1 MPSIRTSLIAAFVL
15 GWAAMAAAQSPED
28 IPRLRQ
34 FTQGNQPMLRFSMV
48 DGRVIMG
55 CRGQTN
61 LRSESNA
68 GKTRKESLIVASD
81 RGQAT
86 LTYERTNAKEELK
99 ISVAGSNRKMSISR
113 LPVGK
118 SAVVP
123 MEFQQEADEAVTL
136 TLGTGEHRQVFRAAD
151 FWRLAIA
158 QPKECREQ
166 LIPLLDMLRTDWKL
180 AEIVKRVE
188 SSLLANAGT
197 DVAAKNAR
205 WGKLVEQLGNDQF
218 AKREAADRE
227 LRTGG
232 ISALT
237 YLRRLN
243 LDQLDAEQQFRVRR
257 ILSALGGRSDD
268 DSVDNVAALL
278 AHDPLV
284 WLALLG
290 RPETAT
296 RQTAARQLV
305 KLLGHPID
313 IDPAAQP
320 DTQKAKR
327 EKLRA
332 QIEKK

>member
-1 MPSIRTSLIAAFVL
+1 MPSIRTGLIAAFVL
-15 GWAAMAAAQSPED
+15 GWAVAAVAEVPED

-34 FTQGNQPMLRFSMV
+34 FTQGNQPLLRFSIA
-48 DGRVIMG
+48 DGRVILG

-61 LRSESNA
+61 LRSENNA
-68 GKTRKESLIVASD
+68 GKARKELLSVASD

-86 LTYERTNAKEELK
+86 LTYERTNAREELK

-118 SAVVP
+118 SSVVP
-123 MEFQQEADEAVTL
+123 MEFQQESDEAVTL
-136 TLGTGEHRQVFRAAD
+136 TLGVGDHRQVFRAAD
-151 FWRLAIA
+151 FWRLAISY
-158 QPKECREQ
+158 PKECREQ

-180 AEIVKRVE
+180 AEVVKRVE
-188 SSLLANAGT
+188 SGLLANAGT
-197 DVAAKNAR
+197 DAAAMNAR

-232 ISALT
+232 VSALT

-243 LDQLDAEQQFRVRR
+243 LDQLDAEQQFRIHR
-257 ILSALGGRSDD
+257 ILVAIGGRSDE
-268 DSVDNVAALL
+268 DSVDNVAAIL

-284 WLALLG
+284 WLALLS
-290 RPETAT
+290 RSEAAT

-313 IDPAAQP
+313 VDPAAQP

-327 EKLRA
+327 EILRA